1 LKNRIV
7 ITGANGLVGSA
18 VARKMLTAGYEV
30 VVLIRKNADTTLLK
44 PILKELRVLEG
55 DILDIFSLEDAIQAD
70 DVVIHTA
77 AIVSFSSKEQANMMK
92 TNVEGTA
99 NVVNICLAKKA
110 HKLLYISSVAAIG
123 RPSNLHKTKGII
135 GIDEEQKWEDS
146 PNNSFYAKTKY
157 MAECEVWRGVAE
169 GLDATI
175 VCPSVVLGEGDWHKS
190 STQLFKYVSN
200 ENRFYTGGIVNYV
213 DVEDVATIIQKLH
226 EDGIVNERF
235 IVSAGHLS
243 YLELFTK
250 IAKQLNKRPPSIL
263 VKPQMAEILWRL
275 EAIRS
280 FFTGKTPLITRE
292 TAQTAKHLYQY
303 DSKKLLK
310 TIDFQYKT
318 LDQSLS
324 RIGGYFFGL

>member
-1 LKNRIV
+1 MKNRII

-18 VARKMLTAGYEV
+18 IARQMLAAGYQV
-30 VVLIRKNADTTLLK
+30 AVLLRKNADTTLLQS
-44 PILKELRVLEG
+44 ILKDLLILQG
-55 DILDIFSLEDAIQAD
+55 DILDIFALDDAIQPG

-77 AIVSFSSKEQANMMK
+77 AIVSFSSKEQEKMMK

-110 HKLLYISSVAAIG
+110 QKLIYISSVAAIG
-123 RPSNLHKTKGII
+123 RPSNLNKTKEII
-135 GIDEEQKWEDS
+135 LINEEQKWEES

-157 MAECEVWRGVAE
+157 LAECEVWRGVAE

-175 VCPSVVLGEGDWHKS
+175 VCPSVILGEGDWNKS

-213 DVEDVATIIQKLH
+213 DVEDLAIIIKKLH
-226 EDGIVNERF
+226 EAAIINERF
-235 IVSAGHLS
+235 IVSAGSLA

-250 IAKQLNKRPPSIL
+250 IAQYLNKRPPSIL
-263 VKPQMAEILWRL
+263 VKPQFAEILWRL

-292 TAQTAKHLYQY
+292 TAQTAKHLFQY

-318 LDQSLS
+318 LDESLT
-324 RIGGYFFGL
+324 RIGAYFEK